1 MTKDEFDTL
10 VEEARERNGDWSME
24 DNGEWSREAAIDLS
38 FMEAQ
43 AWIEAE
49 AEKRELE
56 QLREIIENSHQER
69 SNDQ

>member
-1 MTKDEFDTL
+1 MQMTKDEFDTL

-24 DNGEWSREAAIDLS
+24 DDGADAIEMS

-43 AWIEAE
+43 AWSEAA

-56 QLREIIENSHQER
+56 ELRELIMNSHQER
-69 SNDQ
+69 SNDL